1 MGSIPVRVTKKE
13 TIHPDG
19 FFFGDSYV
27 GPNPLGSI
35 ARQFHAQAWQRY
47 VMPLVLTCG
56 QNKCRGDTEPTQSA
70 EYSRTGQQLIYRVR
84 IPQETIHPDGF
95 FFGDSYVG
103 PNPLGSIARQF
114 HAQAWQRYVM
124 PLVLTCGQ
132 NKCRGDTEPTQP
144 AEYSRTVLSLIHSLQ
159 ITQKSRHPYDAWIFS
174 LLRTPL
180 RSEHPRDGR
189 KNIKNWN
196 PNDAVRR
203 ILSHSAWNSCGFQ
216 GSLFALSCLTSW
228 GKCGTLCLVI
238 QNT

>member
-47 VMPLVLTCG
+47 AMPLVLTCG

-70 EYSRTGQQLIYRVR
+70 EYSRMGQQLIYRVR
-84 IPQETIHPDGF
+84 IPKETIHPDGF

-114 HAQAWQRYVM
+114 HAQAWQRYVIS
-124 PLVLTCGQ
+124 
-132 NKCRGDTEPTQP
+132 QP
-144 AEYSRTVLSLIHSLQ
+144 SDNTKIQTSL
-159 ITQKSRHPYDAWIFS
+159 
-174 LLRTPL
+174 
-180 RSEHPRDGR
+180 
-189 KNIKNWN
+189 
-196 PNDAVRR
+196 
-203 ILSHSAWNSCGFQ
+203 
-216 GSLFALSCLTSW
+216 
-228 GKCGTLCLVI
+228 
-238 QNT
+238 

>member
-1 MGSIPVRVTKKE
+1 MPVRCGASKYGGIAQLVEHSVHTRSVICSSQIAATRPVGQKVKTPPFHGGNMGSIPVRVTKKE

-47 VMPLVLTCG
+47 AMPLVLTCG

-114 HAQAWQRYVM
+114 HAQAWQRYAM

-132 NKCRGDTEPTQP
+132 NKCRGDTEPTQS
-144 AEYSRTVLSLIHSLQ
+144 AEYSRTGQQLIYRVR
-159 ITQKSRHPYDAWIFS
+159 IPKETIHP
-174 LLRTPL
+174 
-180 RSEHPRDGR
+180 DGFFFR
-189 KNIKNWN
+189 
-196 PNDAVRR
+196 
-203 ILSHSAWNSCGFQ
+203 
-216 GSLFALSCLTSW
+216 
-228 GKCGTLCLVI
+228 
-238 QNT
+238 